1 MKFNNINELNKFIEP
16 YIIKALEL
24 TRDELFDIISEKV
37 SDYYREPVF
46 DGKNEPLGYKRTGK
60 LMESLT
66 ASNILTNNK
75 TYSFTVGWDDDYLE
89 YTYPGWKERW
99 GRGLRGK
106 NHATGSDVL
115 TYFNTHRH
123 GGNGFLGSH
132 NYWDE
137 FIDEINNRGGIDLI
151 FKKNLIKLGIPI
163 K

>member
-75 TYSFTVGWDDDYLE
+75 TY
-89 YTYPGWKERW
+89 
-99 GRGLRGK
+99 
-106 NHATGSDVL
+106 N
-115 TYFNTHRH
+115 
-123 GGNGFLGSH
+123 
-132 NYWDE
+132 
-137 FIDEINNRGGIDLI
+137 
-151 FKKNLIKLGIPI
+151 
-163 K
+163 